1 MKKYA
6 FLLAAM
12 LFFVPLQAEELL
24 IKVVYP
30 ETMQVLP
37 PIDSNFIFGSV
48 TPGAKLTINGTPVEV
63 YKTGGFL
70 AFLPVAEGNF
80 YYRLKA
86 EKNGQKVAFDWPVLV
101 TPKPRPIPRDSLAI
115 RFGSA
120 TPSDS
125 IFTYPGELVTLSF
138 SGTPGLSAFFT
149 VEGLEGEFP
158 MVETALPSGNSNR
171 RNGGNN
177 FVIPEMLPESTG
189 SGFYTG
195 VLRVPDKR
203 LSASKITVYLT
214 KSDTGCVV
222 PEKKVRFAPP
232 IVGGASVSRCVAET
246 LRAMLTVWDPAVPR
260 VVELDDSV
268 SVLRSAPNAGYV
280 AIFQPQGIRAYL
292 TARIGRYVKLK
303 LAETQ
308 SVWAPDTLVSFLPP
322 GSVIPPGSVS
332 YIRTTDSTKW
342 VKITFTASRKM
353 AFRVEEDPVL
363 ARLSIFIFGAVTRAD
378 WIRYD
383 NAADLVK
390 NIRWSQPESD
400 IFRAD
405 VDLNSKALWGYDAFF
420 EGNNLVLLVKKPP
433 AQKAWFKGLTIAV
446 DAGHTNTP
454 TETGAKGPTGL
465 EEREANLWIAL
476 ELAKI
481 LEKRGAKVVMTR
493 KGMESVG
500 LYDRPQIA
508 KGAEADLFVSIHN
521 NAHPDG
527 TNPFLVNGTS
537 VYYYH
542 VHSQDLARSVQRRLL
557 KATGLKDLG
566 LYFGNFVVIRPPQYP
581 AILCEIAFMMIPR
594 QEEMLRSKPFHKKAA
609 AAIAEGIADYL
620 RASTKK

>member
-1 MKKYA
+1 MKQFFF
-6 FLLAAM
+6 FLG
-12 LFFVPLQAEELL
+12 LFFFSASSRAEELI

-30 ETMQVLP
+30 ESMQVLP

-48 TPGAKLTINGTPVEV
+48 TPGAKLTINGAPVEV

-70 AFLPVAEGNF
+70 AFLPVVEGNF
-80 YYRLKA
+80 YYRLEA
-86 EKNGQKVAFDWPVLV
+86 EKNGQKVVFDWPVVV
-101 TPKPRPIPRDSLAI
+101 TPKPRPIPSDSLAI

-120 TPSDS
+120 TPTDS
-125 IFTYPGELVTLSF
+125 IFTYPGELVILSF
-138 SGTPGLSAFFT
+138 SGTPGLSAFFI

-158 MVETALPSGNSNR
+158 MVETIMPKGSANR
-171 RNGGNN
+171 GNGGNN
-177 FVIPEMLPESTG
+177 LFIQEMLPESTG

-195 VLRVPDKR
+195 ILRVPDRR
-203 LSASKITVYLT
+203 LSASRIVAYLT

-222 PEKKVRFAPP
+222 PEKKVRIAPP
-232 IVGGASVSRCVAET
+232 MVGGASVSRCVAET
-246 LRAMLTVWDPAVPR
+246 LRAKLTVWDPAVPR

-292 TARIGRYVKLK
+292 ATRIGRYVKLK

-308 SVWAPDTLVSFLPP
+308 TVWAPDTLVTFLPP
-322 GSVIPPGSVS
+322 GSVIPSGSIS

-342 VKITFTASRKM
+342 VKVTFTASRKM

-363 ARLSIFIFGAVTRAD
+363 ERLSIFIFGAVTRAD

-383 NAADLVK
+383 NTTDLVK
-390 NIRWSQPESD
+390 NIRWSQSESD

-405 VDLNSKALWGYDAFF
+405 IDLNSKALWGYDAFF
-420 EGNNLVLLVKKPP
+420 DGNNLVLLVKKPP
-433 AQKAWFKGLTIAV
+433 ERGAWFKGMTIAV

-476 ELAKI
+476 ELAKT
-481 LEKRGAKVVMTR
+481 LEKRGAMVVMTR
-493 KGMESVG
+493 KGTEAVA
-500 LYDRPQIA
+500 LYERPQIA
-508 KGAEADLFVSIHN
+508 KRAEADLFISIHN

-527 TNPFLVNGTS
+527 TNPFATNGTS

-542 VHSQDLARSVQRRLL
+542 VHSQDLAKSVQRRLL
-557 KATGLKDLG
+557 KATGLNDLG

-581 AILCEIAFMMIPR
+581 AILCEIAFMMFPR
-594 QEEMLRSKPFHKKAA
+594 QEEMLRTKAFHKKTAT
-609 AAIAEGIADYL
+609 AIAEGIADYL
-620 RASTKK
+620 RVSTKK

>member
-1 MKKYA
+1 MKK
-6 FLLAAM
+6 
-12 LFFVPLQAEELL
+12 LFFFAALSLFAVSKSGAEEL
-24 IKVVYP
+24 IIRVVYP

-37 PIDSNFIFGSV
+37 PIDSNFIFGYA

-80 YYRLKA
+80 YYRLEA
-86 EKNGQKVAFDWPVLV
+86 EKNGQKVAFDWPVFV
-101 TPKPRPIPRDSLAI
+101 TPKPRSIPRDSLAI

-120 TPSDS
+120 IPSDS
-125 IFTYPGELVTLSF
+125 IFTYPGELVILSF
-138 SGTPGLSAFFT
+138 SGTPGLSAFF
-149 VEGLEGEFP
+149 VVDGLEGEFP
-158 MVETALPSGNSNR
+158 MVETVMPTGGANR
-171 RNGGNN
+171 GNGGNN
-177 FVIPEMLPESTG
+177 LFIQEMLPESTG

-203 LSASKITVYLT
+203 LLSARITVYLT
-214 KSDTGCVV
+214 KNDTGCVV
-222 PEKKVRFAPP
+222 PEKVVRIPPP
-232 IVGGASVSRCVAET
+232 IVGGASVSRCAAET
-246 LRAMLTVWDPAVPR
+246 LRAVLTVWDPAVPR

-292 TARIGRYVKLK
+292 TTRIGRYVKLK

-308 SVWAPDTLVSFLPP
+308 SVWAPDTLVTFLPP
-322 GSVIPPGSVS
+322 GSIIPPGSIS
-332 YIRTTDSTKW
+332 YLRTTDSTKW
-342 VKITFTASRKM
+342 VKVTFTASRKM

-363 ARLSIFIFGAVTRAD
+363 ERLSVFIFGAVTRAD

-383 NAADLVK
+383 NATDLVK

-405 VDLNSKALWGYDAFF
+405 IDLNSKALWGYDAYF

-433 AQKAWFKGLTIAV
+433 GRGAWMKGLTIAV
-446 DAGHTNTP
+446 DAGHMNTP

-481 LEKRGAKVVMTR
+481 LEKRGAEVVMTR
-493 KGMESVG
+493 RGTEAVA

-508 KGAEADLFVSIHN
+508 KAAEADLFVSIHN

-527 TNPFLVNGTS
+527 TNPFVTNGTS

-566 LYFGNFVVIRPPQYP
+566 LY
-581 AILCEIAFMMIPR
+581 
-594 QEEMLRSKPFHKKAA
+594 
-609 AAIAEGIADYL
+609 
-620 RASTKK
+620 